1 MMSAASSDLE
11 SHFTPILGGKF
22 MSRYGGAGRSAVR
35 SEMKVCFVAT
45 DKAFLVELLY
55 QLSLRK
61 DCCSVKYSVFPRD
74 GMYLGRC
81 FLTSEDAAGRLCA
94 GYKSHHKLMVSI
106 QDDEFFNDFR

>member
-1 MMSAASSDLE
+1 MGVASSDPE
-11 SHFTPILGGKF
+11 GHFTPILGGKF
-22 MSRYGGAGRSAVR
+22 MSRYGGAGPSAVR

-45 DKAFLVELLY
+45 DKAFLIEQLY

-94 GYKSHHKLMVSI
+94 EYKSHHKLMVSI
-106 QDDEFFNDFR
+106 QDDDFFNDFR

>member
-1 MMSAASSDLE
+1 MDTGSDLE
-11 SHFTPILGGKF
+11 SHFTPIMAGWF
-22 MSRYGGAGRSAVR
+22 MSRHGGAGPSAVR

-45 DKAFLVELLY
+45 DKPFLIELMY

-61 DCCSVKYSVFPRD
+61 DCCFVKYSVYPRD

-94 GYKSHHKLMVSI
+94 EYKSHHKLMVTI
-106 QDDEFFNDFR
+106 QDDDFFNDFR

>member
-1 MMSAASSDLE
+1 MDGASSDLE
-11 SHFTPILGGKF
+11 SHFTPILGGRF
-22 MSRYGGAGRSAVR
+22 MSRYGGAGLSSIR

-45 DKAFLVELLY
+45 DKAFLIEFLY
-55 QLSLRK
+55 ELSLHK

-94 GYKSHHKLMVSI
+94 AHKSHHKLMVSI